1 MQFASTPF
9 AQAVPPNRAGRILLR
24 IIYGT
29 KLTLSPLASL
39 LSEFVITGERFAAA
53 GMSNTGAGVSSML
66 QYLVVGTDAFENV
79 FVPVMQPL
87 AIIAIIPAK
96 NMPGRV

>member
-1 MQFASTPF
+1 MQFARRPVAEVSL
-9 AQAVPPNRAGRILLR
+9 PNRSGRNLLR

-39 LSEFVITGERFAAA
+39 LSEFVITGDRSAAA

-87 AIIAIIPAK
+87 AKIAITPAK